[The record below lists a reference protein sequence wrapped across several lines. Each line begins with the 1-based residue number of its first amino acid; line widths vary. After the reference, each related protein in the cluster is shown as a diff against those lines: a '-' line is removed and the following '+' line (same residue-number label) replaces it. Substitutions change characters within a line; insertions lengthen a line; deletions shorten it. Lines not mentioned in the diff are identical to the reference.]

1 MKNLLLTA
9 FIIFSIGKISAQSPL
24 INDFRKIITERS
36 TGFKSLQQDL
46 LQDNTEKQVK
56 IYSPSI
62 GNSAICKAFI
72 TQSAANGATFLLVY
86 NVEAMDAMSL
96 KIFNNMAQQ
105 YITELNDMV
114 KSGNYKGRDYND
126 GADSITEVT
135 DLDGKVVAQYVSN
148 SADHMILVF
157 GA

>member
-9 FIIFSIGKISAQSPL
+9 LIIFSIGKISAQSPI
-24 INDFRKIITERS
+24 INDFRKIVTERT
-36 TGFKSLQQDL
+36 TGFKSLQKEL
-46 LQDNTEKQVK
+46 LQENVEKQVK
-56 IYSPSI
+56 IYNSSI
-62 GNSAICKAFI
+62 GQSSICKALI
-72 TQSAANGATFLLVY
+72 TNSEKEGATFLLIY
-86 NVEAMDAMSL
+86 NLESMDAM
-96 KIFNNMAQQ
+96 KIQIFNNMAQQ

-126 GADSITEVT
+126 GEDSITEVT

-148 SADHMILVF
+148 TLDHMILVF